1 MMPFSAN
8 PIGEDADERNVG
20 PVGRQPEHQRANAA
34 VTVVLPCPDVAATMN
49 GAEYLGMGEHL
60 GSLEVGKLA
69 DLIVLD
75 ENPLEKIENT
85 ESIRMT
91 VINGVVYDS
100 NSMDQLWP
108 QQIERGKF
116 HFQ

>member
-1 MMPFSAN
+1 MIAAYTMQGAWLRKQ
-8 PIGEDADERNVG
+8 EDKVG
-20 PVGRQPEHQRANAA
+20 
-34 VTVVLPCPDVAATMN
+34 
-49 GAEYLGMGEHL
+49 
-60 GSLEVGKLA
+60 SIEVGKRA

-75 ENPLEKIENT
+75 ENPLDKIENT